1 MQQIVK
7 LNKKADIAPV
17 RKGTLLRKLIEQ
29 RQLVVLSVP
38 FMILVFTFSYVPLW
52 GWLMAFKDYKP
63 GVYTVLNAP
72 WVGLKNFQELF
83 SDSYFYLALRNTL
96 GISSLKLVFSFVSA
110 ITLAVLLNEVKIKVF
125 KRTVQTIS
133 YLPHFISWVV
143 AANIVFMSL
152 SPDGGIVN
160 TVLVNLGLVKESVP
174 FMGMKEYFWLIVAL
188 SNVWKDVGW
197 GAIIYLSAMAGID
210 PCLYESAAI
219 DGAGRLKRIFH
230 ITIPSI
236 APTIKILLVLNIG
249 WMLYSGFEQVYLLG
263 NSSVDEVARTLE
275 IYVYNYAMKYFRY
288 SYGTAIGIFNS
299 VVSFILITIANRVSK
314 RVDGEGI
321 F

>member
-1 MQQIVK
+1 MQQIVSPSSK
-7 LNKKADIAPV
+7 IDLVPV
-17 RKGTLLRKLIEQ
+17 RKSTFMQKLIEQ
-29 RQLVVLSVP
+29 RQLVILSVP
-38 FMILVFTFSYVPLW
+38 FMILVIIFCYVPLW
-52 GWLMAFKDYKP
+52 GWLMAFKEYKP
-63 GVYTVLNAP
+63 GVNTILSAP
-72 WVGLKNFQELF
+72 WIGLDNFKELF

-96 GISSLKLVFSFVSA
+96 AISFLKLVFGFVSA
-110 ITLAVLLNEVKIKVF
+110 ITLAVLLNEVKAKVF

-133 YLPHFISWVV
+133 YLPHFVSWVV

-160 TVLVNLGLVKESVP
+160 TILVNLGLIKESVP
-174 FMGMKEYFWLIVAL
+174 FMGMKEYFWVILAL

-197 GAIIYLSAMAGID
+197 GAIIYLSAMSGID
-210 PCLYESAAI
+210 PSLYESAAI
-219 DGAGRLKRIFH
+219 DGAGRLKRIFF

-249 WMLYSGFEQVYLLG
+249 WILNSGFEQVYLLG

-275 IYVYNYAMKYFRY
+275 IYVYNYSMKYFRF

-299 VVSFILITIANRVSK
+299 VVSFILITIANKVSK
-314 RVDGEGI
+314 KVDGEGI

>member
-1 MQQIVK
+1 MIIV
-7 LNKKADIAPV
+7 I
-17 RKGTLLRKLIEQ
+17 I
-29 RQLVVLSVP
+29 
-38 FMILVFTFSYVPLW
+38 FSYVPLW
-52 GWLMAFKDYKP
+52 GWLMAFKEYKP
-63 GVYTVLNAP
+63 GVNTVWTAP
-72 WVGLKNFQELF
+72 WIGLNNFKEMF
-83 SDSYFYLALRNTL
+83 TDSYFFPVIRNTL
-96 GISSLKLVFSFVSA
+96 AISSLKLIFSFVSA
-110 ITLAVLLNEVKIKVF
+110 ITLAVLLNEVKNKVF

-133 YLPHFISWVV
+133 YLPHFVSWVV

-152 SPDGGIVN
+152 SPDGGIIN
-160 TVLVNLGLVKESVP
+160 TFLTKIGLIKESVP

-197 GAIIYLSAMAGID
+197 GAIIYLSAMSGID
-210 PCLYESAAI
+210 PNLYEAAAI
-219 DGAGRLKRIFH
+219 DGAGRVKRIFN

-249 WMLYSGFEQVYLLG
+249 WILNAGFEQVFLLG

-299 VVSFILITIANRVSK
+299 VVSFTLITIANRVSK
-314 RVDGEGI
+314 KVNGEGI